1 MNVDIRRLGSTHVL
15 YIRFVGLGAYNVKRV
30 AWVEINCILDYKRQV
45 GMASALHNDERF
57 VGVFRYRGCIP
68 VPIKG
73 SAVAFFQNLKHKR
86 L

>member
-1 MNVDIRRLGSTHVL
+1 MNMDIGSLDSTHVL
-15 YIRFVGLGAYNVKRV
+15 HVRFVGLGAYNVKRV
-30 AWVEINCILDYKRQV
+30 AWVEINGILDYKRQV
-45 GMASALHNDERF
+45 GMAPALHNNEGL
-57 VGVFRYRGCIP
+57 VGVFWNRGCIP